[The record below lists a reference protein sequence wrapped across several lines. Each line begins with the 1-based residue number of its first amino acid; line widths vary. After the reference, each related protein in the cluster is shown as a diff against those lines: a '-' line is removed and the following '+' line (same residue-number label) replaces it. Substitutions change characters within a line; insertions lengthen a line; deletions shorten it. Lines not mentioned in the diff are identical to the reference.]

1 MCVTKAGSSVSGHF
15 SGRTGCQ
22 SRLREEVEENGEQ
35 HVTHVDG
42 TDDSMFPLLWTL
54 SFWCVLA
61 LCNQAVADEEAHWG
75 ATQSPPVRTP
85 GFSFWPKIP
94 SFPSSFPSILS
105 RIPFYGSS
113 DNKDIPTTSATG
125 LVTSIDQDNLGSG
138 EEEGSFLSAASQSPT
153 ASWQQGSWTDTKSLP
168 TTASDSPRSS
178 GTQHDNNI
186 LVSDYRLPTSGG
198 GHYVLSDALFTA
210 GPSKA
215 PQKNI
220 KHTQQPPL
228 ASEGDSTPSHMEK
241 EVVDNQEKA
250 KTYSTIA
257 PETAVPTALTRG
269 AVRTT
274 TTMAAPVET
283 TSPQNVKAAFVTTPR
298 HLLSISGTESRPME
312 VTVTARNHRNL
323 VPLGPATSAAPG
335 LRVNSPRAG
344 GKQSLEQINRFW
356 IDPLDAIDHAQG
368 RSRGL
373 NSCLSEGRGQVGG
386 WSIAHRTWLAVKGRA
401 LA

>member
-1 MCVTKAGSSVSGHF
+1 M
-15 SGRTGCQ
+15 
-22 SRLREEVEENGEQ
+22 EENGKQ
-35 HVTHVDG
+35 HVTHVHA
-42 TDDSMFPLLWTL
+42 TDDSMFRLLWTL

-61 LCNQAVADEEAHWG
+61 LCNQSVADEEAHWG
-75 ATQSPPVRTP
+75 ATPSPPVRTP
-85 GFSFWPKIP
+85 GFSFWPKLP

-113 DNKDIPTTSATG
+113 DNTNTPTTTATR
-125 LVTSIDQDNLGSG
+125 LVTPIDQDNLGSG

-153 ASWQQGSWTDTKSLP
+153 TPWQQRNRTDPRSLP
-168 TTASDSPRSS
+168 TTASDSPRGSV
-178 GTQHDNNI
+178 THHDNDA
-186 LVSDYRLPTSGG
+186 LVSDSRLPTSGG
-198 GHYVLSDALFTA
+198 SSYALSDALFTA

-215 PQKNI
+215 PQKNVT
-220 KHTQQPPL
+220 HTQQPPL
-228 ASEGDSTPSHMEK
+228 GTEKASTTAHMEK
-241 EVVDNQEKA
+241 EVVDKQEGA

-269 AVRTT
+269 AGRTT
-274 TTMAAPVET
+274 TTMSAPVET
-283 TSPQNVKAAFVTTPR
+283 TPPQNTVAASVTTPR
-298 HLLSISGTESRPME
+298 HLLSVSGTESRPME
-312 VTVTARNHRNL
+312 VTVTARNHHKL

-335 LRVNSPRAG
+335 LRGNSPRAG
-344 GKQSLEQINRFW
+344 GKQSLEQIDSDW

-386 WSIAHRTWLAVKGRA
+386 WSMAHRTRLAVKGRT